1 MSNNIEF
8 ELHVDINE
16 DITAVSLLTFHYDN
30 IEEYEKQDMVI
41 NIKFEV
47 IVPSIKINPFISRWL
62 IL

>member
-16 DITAVSLLTFHYDN
+16 DITAVSLLTFHDDN
-30 IEEYEKQDMVI
+30 IEKYEKQDMVI